1 MGAARR
7 QKTEREHAAA
17 LLATGQALS
26 DGRGAQVA
34 QELAQE
40 LGRLRDPRGFLL
52 YLTRI
57 DGEVLRRALAALE
70 AGIDW

>member
-1 MGAARR
+1 MR
-7 QKTEREHAAA
+7 QRAERERTAA

-26 DGRGAQVA
+26 DGRGAQV
-34 QELAQE
+34 AQE

-57 DGEVLRRALAALE
+57 DGEVIRRALAALE
-70 AGIDW
+70 AGEAGIDW